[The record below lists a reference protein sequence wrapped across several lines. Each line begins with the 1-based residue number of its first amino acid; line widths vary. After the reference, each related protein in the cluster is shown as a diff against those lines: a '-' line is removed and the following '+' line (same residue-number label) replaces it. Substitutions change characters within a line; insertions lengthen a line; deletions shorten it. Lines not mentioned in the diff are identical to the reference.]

1 MRACY
6 VIINKMT
13 SPMFFKTEETL
24 DKLKNVR
31 HEMDIR
37 NSDRKCE
44 AHTEIPFLKN
54 KKKKHTEESGLDNK
68 LVKKKNL

>member
-37 NSDRKCE
+37 NSDRCVK
-44 AHTEIPFLKN
+44 HTLKSPFLKN
-54 KKKKHTEESGLDNK
+54 KKKTYRRKRIR
-68 LVKKKNL
+68 